1 MPCLAS
7 LLSSLC
13 HPTPKPLVFVEPT
26 VLWAVQ
32 W

>member
-1 MPCLAS
+1 MVCLSA
-7 LLSSLC
+7 LLHALY

-26 VLWAVQ
+26 VLMAVT

>member
-1 MPCLAS
+1 MPHLAA
-7 LLSSLC
+7 LLHSMLC
-13 HPTPKPLVFVEPT
+13 PTPKPLVFVEPT

>member
-1 MPCLAS
+1 MDLTA
-7 LLSSLC
+7 LLHSLC

-26 VLWAVQ
+26 VLMAVQ